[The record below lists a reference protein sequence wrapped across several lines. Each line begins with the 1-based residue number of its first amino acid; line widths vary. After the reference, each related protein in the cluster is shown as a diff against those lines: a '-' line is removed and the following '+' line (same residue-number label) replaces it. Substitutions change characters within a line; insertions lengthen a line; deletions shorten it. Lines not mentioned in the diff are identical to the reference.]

1 MGDSMLREE
10 FVKRINDEWKHKILG
25 YHYCKSKRPSKY
37 DFGGLFFTK
46 KDENSAKDYYCY
58 GSVDKHGVPYVNVY
72 DTYDEC
78 LDKEMKDT
86 PVRDFFNKVKNSIRN
101 TIFNIKCYFQRAKKG
116 YCEKDLY
123 DIDGWFLSIMP
134 KMLRELK
141 TKCSYVPLGDD
152 GEIIH
157 PFNKHNIRIPF
168 IYRDAGFGFT
178 CIIDNNSRNGFSGK
192 LDMVHAGEFSFGY
205 DCRKRSLHMMG
216 DVYGTFTDV
225 FIHDDNS
232 YTVDYDDNEIKK
244 DTLDLLIELFNKALI
259 EYQNKNEGNCLGEC
273 QNWQQLLEKV
283 ADLFDRASYKEDD
296 RNPYDIIKD
305 KEKYDNYE
313 TNKHH
318 YKAIKLKE
326 GFELF
331 IKYFRRLGW

>member
-1 MGDSMLREE
+1 MLREE
-10 FVKRINDEWKHKILG
+10 FVKRINDEWCHKILG

-37 DFGGLFFTK
+37 DFGGLFFAK
-46 KDENSAKDYYCY
+46 KDEKSGNDYYCY
-58 GSVDKHGVPYVNVY
+58 GSVDNHGVPYVNVY
-72 DTYDEC
+72 DTYEEC
-78 LDKEMKDT
+78 FDKEKKDT
-86 PVRDFFNKVKNSIRN
+86 PVRDFFNKVKNSINDR
-101 TIFNIKCYFQRAKKG
+101 IFNIKCYFQRAKNG

-123 DIDGWFLSIMP
+123 EIDSWFLSIIP

-141 TKCSYVPLGDD
+141 TKYSYVPLGDD

-168 IYRDAGFGFT
+168 IYRDAGYGFT
-178 CIIDNNSRNGFSGK
+178 CIIDDNTRNGFSGK
-192 LDMVHAGEFSFGY
+192 LDLVHAGEFSFGY

-232 YTVDYDDNEIKK
+232 YTVDYDDNKIKK

-283 ADLFDRASYKEDD
+283 ADLFDRARYDEDD
-296 RNPYDIIKD
+296 KNPYDIIKD
-305 KEKYDNYE
+305 KDKYDNYE

-318 YKAIKLKE
+318 YKTMKLKE